1 MALKTETVEFGLAN
15 SSGVE
20 IANPDAAL
28 QQRYQL
34 KPQGGTFGFQHVAA
48 LGGSTGQGEFGNAQ
62 LAGKKRPGALPA
74 QRETWRAVE
83 LATRPIAVEQDV
95 GGKEVEEV
103 KRCRKNS
110 EPYQRFKQRR
120 AGHVMLFRP

>member
-1 MALKTETVEFGLAN
+1 MALKTVTVEFGLAN
-15 SSGVE
+15 SIGVE
-20 IANPDAAL
+20 IANPDAPL
-28 QQRYQL
+28 QHPYQL
-34 KPQGGTFGFQHVAA
+34 KSQGGSFGFQHVSA
-48 LGGSTGQGEFGNAQ
+48 LGGSTGQGEVGNAQ

-110 EPYQRFKQRR
+110 EPYQRPEQGRT
-120 AGHVMLFRP
+120 GHVMLFWS